1 MALPKQFTEATFRLD
16 KTVDITHTVKIQN
29 SSIDITPE
37 YFSGSS
43 YKESIGGKRISD
55 IRGFRVKINLSYNAS
70 SQPSEFRSLFNDLL
84 SAFRDGTDF
93 DGLYISIEGTELSSK
108 FILED
113 LTYTQSYNNQIGRFV
128 PSITLCSESIVSSIP
143 SNLQGVL

>member
-1 MALPKQFTEATFRLD
+1 MALPKQFTEVTFRLD
-16 KTVDITHTVKIQN
+16 KTVDVTHTVKIQN
-29 SSIDITPE
+29 SNIQITPE

-55 IRGFRVKINLSYNAS
+55 IRGFRVKIQLSYSAS
-70 SQPSEFRSLFNDLL
+70 AQPTEFRSLFNDLL
-84 SAFRDGTDF
+84 EAFRDGTDF
-93 DGLYISIEGTELSSK
+93 NGLYVSINSTELSSK

-128 PSITLCSESIVSSIP
+128 PSITLCTESIIASIP
-143 SNLQGVL
+143 SNLEGVL

>member
-1 MALPKQFTEATFRLD
+1 MALPKQFTEVTFRLD
-16 KTVDITHTVKIQN
+16 KTADITHTVRIQN
-29 SSIDITPE
+29 SNINITPE

-55 IRGFRVKINLSYNAS
+55 IRGFRVSINLSYSAS
-70 SQPSEFRSLFNDLL
+70 TQPSEFRSLFNDLL
-84 SAFRDGTDF
+84 EAFRDGVDF
-93 DGLYISIEGTELSSK
+93 NGLYVSIEATELSSK

-113 LTYTQSYNNQIGRFV
+113 LTYTQTYNNQIGRFV